1 MSYERAHIASMSGY
15 SPGEQPADP
24 RVIKLNTNE
33 NPYPPSPAVAEA
45 LKQFDAQELRRYPE
59 PSSRD
64 LRQSIA
70 ERLGLEDRGVLVT
83 NGGDELLRL
92 AFTTFCEPGS
102 WVVSTEPSY
111 SLYPVLAELHAC
123 QWQSLPLG
131 HSFSLPS
138 DLADEASRLQASLV
152 LIVNPHAPTG
162 HLFTCRELAKL
173 ASKVPGLLLIDEAY
187 VDFVD
192 PEIGYQSVE
201 LVKAHPNVLLLRTF
215 SKGYSLAGL
224 RLGFGLGQA
233 SLIDPM
239 ATKVRDSYNLDA
251 LAQSLGLAAWEDELY
266 ARETSAKVRGER
278 AHLTQGLRELRFEV
292 PDSQANFVYAKPPKT
307 IAASALYESLKALG
321 VLVRYFDDGN
331 QRLRI
336 SIGTPDENQRL
347 LEACAQVL
355 AGASDPCLDSDTT

>member
-15 SPGEQPADP
+15 TPGEQPSDP

-45 LKQFDAQELRRYPE
+45 LKQFDAKMLRKYPE

-70 ERLGLEDRGVLVT
+70 ARLGIDDHEVLVT

-92 AFTTFCEPGS
+92 VFTTFCEPGS
-102 WVVSTEPSY
+102 WVLSTEPTY
-111 SLYPVLAELHAC
+111 SLYPVLAELQAC
-123 QWQSLPLG
+123 RWKSLPLEQG
-131 HSFSLPS
+131 FSLPNN
-138 DLADEASRLQASLV
+138 LADEAGRLQASLV

-162 HLFTCRELAKL
+162 RLFKLEELAKL
-173 ASKVPGLLLIDEAY
+173 AAQIPGVLLIDEAY

-192 PEIGYQSVE
+192 PDIGYKSVN
-201 LVKAHPNVLLLRTF
+201 LIKQHPNVLLLRTF

-233 SLIDPM
+233 SLIEPM
-239 ATKVRDSYNLDA
+239 ASKVRDSYNLDA

-266 ARETSAKVRGER
+266 AKDIANKVRRER
-278 AHLTQGLRELRFEV
+278 ALLTTGLRNLDFEV
-292 PDSQANFVYAKPPKT
+292 SDSQTNFVYAEPPEDMSS
-307 IAASALYESLKALG
+307 SALYDSLKAQG
-321 VLVRYFDDGN
+321 ILVRYFHDGN
-331 QRLRI
+331 NRLRI
-336 SIGTPDENQRL
+336 SIGTQDENQRL
-347 LEACAQVL
+347 LETCARVL
-355 AGASDPCLDSDTT
+355 AGDSD